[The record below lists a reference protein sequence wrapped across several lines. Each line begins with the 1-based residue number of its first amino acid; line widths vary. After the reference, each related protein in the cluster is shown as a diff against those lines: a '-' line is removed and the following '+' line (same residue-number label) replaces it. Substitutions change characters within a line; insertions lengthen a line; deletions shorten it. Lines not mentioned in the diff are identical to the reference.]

1 MRINEPRGYRLYV
14 VLLLTSFC
22 LQAQS
27 YHIQLLS
34 KTDSSAVPFASVLF
48 ESRKTGF
55 HSDEFGRFSLKSNQ
69 LIDTIK
75 IRSIGF
81 QDTLLIVDKS
91 KVKGELLIYL
101 AVQSIILP
109 EFRIFSD
116 NKPYTSKKPKKVG
129 ALQQW
134 GGVGSQYGLL
144 LDDEKLMGRKMLKA
158 HFYLAHGG
166 NPRYP
171 FRIRIYSIKQG
182 ELDKELSQE
191 SVIVRALHMGWNEFD
206 ISQYDIYVPEG
217 GCLLAMEWL
226 NFENVLPAEL
236 IQTKG
241 KYPGQV
247 LGMGYFGNRYLGFV
261 KDDFSAWHYNRD
273 YLQRYQLPEKSKF
286 MNPMIRLTVK

>member
-1 MRINEPRGYRLYV
+1 MARIYLYLFFLSSNFVGYSQDIHCKLFSR
-14 VLLLTSFC
+14 S
-22 LQAQS
+22 
-27 YHIQLLS
+27 
-34 KTDSSAVPFASVLF
+34 DSSKVPYASILF
-48 ESRKTGF
+48 ENKKVGF
-55 HSDEFGRFSLKSNQ
+55 HSDEFGRFTLRSSQ
-69 LIDTIK
+69 MIDTIK

-81 QDTLLIVDKS
+81 QDTLLIVEKS

-101 AVQSIILP
+101 SVKSIILP
-109 EFRIFSD
+109 EFRIYSD
-116 NKPYTSKKPKKVG
+116 NKPYTSKKPKKTG

-166 NPRYP
+166 KPRYP
-171 FRIRIYSIKQG
+171 FRIRIYSIKYG
-182 ELDKELSQE
+182 KPNKELSKEGIIAQ
-191 SVIVRALHMGWNEFD
+191 ATHQGWNEFD

-226 NFENVLPAEL
+226 NFENTLPAEL

-241 KYPGQV
+241 KYPGQI
-247 LGMGYFGNRYLGFV
+247 LGMGDFGNRYLGFV
-261 KDDFSAWHYNRD
+261 KDDFSSWQYNGD
-273 YLQRYQLPEKSKF
+273 YLPSYPLPEKDKF